1 MRKGFLSPKSLPLN
15 AVSASPQ
22 EVGALQ
28 DLAGVMLSLG
38 HSDPDIVLSCVNVYQ
53 SSFCVDGLDPSGCAL
68 RTHAIEGGVLAW
80 IIAAMRVHEREVSL
94 QGASLCAIR
103 NLSLGQTPGD
113 ARNRQKIILA
123 GGLEAATR
131 VAQVH
136 PTKDGLLIAATWLL
150 RALLYDERHD
160 DVSRACEAG
169 APASLV
175 AAFSLPFS
183 ANLEGSERIS
193 SCLHTHCAWLFAEW
207 TCSPDRSNLAVRQ
220 HVCGVALCPVVRWL
234 RDYAAVLDEM
244 VAEECLRFLGNVL
257 QHDLRDANEWR
268 RRAVEDGAV
277 EAVVKLMQA
286 YPSAEFVPHYGCSA
300 ITNLCCLENQDGS
313 VGPAADRCARAVAA
327 GAIEAV
333 AAAKR
338 ACPAA
343 RPSNALRV
351 LCALRWEYCLR
362 AHASGVSSLEFQ
374 ADTWTELE
382 ERTHGCGSPSRGA
395 AGCSWSPPN
404 PGTSPSSVLGS
415 FDTMSLGVPSPSLPP
430 PPPLP
435 PLPPPAET
443 SHLER
448 AAAAVPAQQSAAAS
462 EARGC
467 RGCGQVL
474 GRAAFSKAQLKKGA
488 AERRCIDCVGAPQP
502 PNAPTPTAEPE
513 PSSTQP
519 TARSAEAP
527 PTIPI
532 TPAAT
537 EPLLCVVCLD
547 EERACVMVPC
557 GHRVLCTSCAAG
569 QWDEC
574 PVCRA
579 KCDSVMRVYDS

>member
-15 AVSASPQ
+15 SACASLQ
-22 EVGALQ
+22 EVGTLQ
-28 DLAGVMLSLG
+28 DLAAVMLSLG
-38 HSDPDIVLSCVNVYQ
+38 HSDPDIVLSCVNAHQ
-53 SSFCVDGLDPSGCAL
+53 SRFGVDGLDPSGYAL

-123 GGLEAATR
+123 GGIGAATR

-136 PTKDGLLIAATWLL
+136 PTEEGLFCCATWLL

-169 APASLV
+169 VPASLV

-183 ANLEGSERIS
+183 ANPKGSELIS
-193 SCLHTHCAWLFAEW
+193 SCLHTHSAWLFAQW
-207 TCSPDRSNLAVRQ
+207 TCCPDRSNLAVRQ
-220 HVCGVALCPVVRWL
+220 QVCGVALCPVVRWL
-234 RDYAAVLDEM
+234 RDYGAVLHEM
-244 VAEECLRFLGNVL
+244 VAEEVLRFLGNVL
-257 QHDLRDANEWR
+257 QHGLRDGNEWR

-286 YPSAEFVPHYGCSA
+286 YPNGECVPHYGCSA
-300 ITNLCCLENQDGS
+300 ITNLCCLEKQDGS
-313 VGPAADRCARAVAA
+313 IGPAADRCARAVAA

-351 LCALRWEYCLR
+351 LCFPRWEYCLR

-374 ADTWTELE
+374 ADTWMELE
-382 ERTHGCGSPSRGA
+382 ERMHGCGSLSRGA
-395 AGCSWSPPN
+395 ASCSWSPN

-415 FDTMSLGVPSPSLPP
+415 FDRVSLGEPSPSLPP
-430 PPPLP
+430 PPPP
-435 PLPPPAET
+435 SPPAET

-462 EARGC
+462 EAKGC

-488 AERRCIDCVGAPQP
+488 AERRCVGCVGAPQP
-502 PNAPTPTAEPE
+502 PIAPTHISPA
-513 PSSTQP
+513 PSFE
-519 TARSAEAP
+519 AEAERRGWGFLDLSGLHEDESDEID
-527 PTIPI
+527 TSRLSDAEI
-532 TPAAT
+532 AR
-537 EPLLCVVCLD
+537 LLD
-547 EERACVMVPC
+547 
-557 GHRVLCTSCAAG
+557 H
-569 QWDEC
+569 
-574 PVCRA
+574 
-579 KCDSVMRVYDS
+579 